1 MAYVMDNTEYRAAL
15 EEMGLTMTRAA
26 WLFNGKTGRSG
37 RRWGKQGA
45 PFHVALIISMMQ
57 EFNLTPEYIE
67 AMGARWR
74 KKQEGND
81 AEETY
86 EEEED
91 HGEEEP
97 GGQA

>member
-1 MAYVMDNTEYRAAL
+1 MDYTEYRAAL
-15 EEMGLTMTRAA
+15 EEMGITMKRAA
-26 WLFNGKTGRSG
+26 WLFNGKSGRSG

-81 AEETY
+81 AEGED
-86 EEEED
+86 EEEFED
-91 HGEEEP
+91 QEDREG
-97 GGQA
+97 